1 MQLSQRINA
10 FVTLGQQ
17 LGNIAQQPQQY
28 GDLFARIQGHNQ
40 WFDPKHITLALLEW
54 SKQLNHKALK
64 DWTQSLP
71 QQAAQVKTIALV
83 LAGNIPLVGFHD
95 ILTALISGH
104 KIQCKLSSKD
114 PVLTRYIVE
123 QLLAI
128 EPDFESFV
136 QWTDGPLKN
145 FDAVIATG
153 SNNSAMH
160 FEHYFKN
167 YPSIIRKNRTS
178 VAVLTGQ
185 ETEPQLQALTRDVF
199 QYYGLGCRNVS
210 KLYVP
215 RGYDFQPFFGAAFS
229 YGAIM
234 QHDKYMNNYDY
245 NKAVY
250 LMGQV
255 PLLDNEFVLLKE
267 DTALVSPI
275 AVVFY
280 QYYDNLNE
288 LKVHLSGLIEQIQ
301 CIVGVQDDLCSVDF
315 GQAQCPLLDDYADGV
330 NTLEFLNTL
339 KT

>member
-1 MQLSQRINA
+1 
-10 FVTLGQQ
+10 
-17 LGNIAQQPQQY
+17 
-28 GDLFARIQGHNQ
+28 
-40 WFDPKHITLALLEW
+40 
-54 SKQLNHKALK
+54 
-64 DWTQSLP
+64 
-71 QQAAQVKTIALV
+71 
-83 LAGNIPLVGFHD
+83 
-95 ILTALISGH
+95 
-104 KIQCKLSSKD
+104 
-114 PVLTRYIVE
+114 
-123 QLLAI
+123 
-128 EPDFESFV
+128 
-136 QWTDGPLKN
+136 
-145 FDAVIATG
+145 
-153 SNNSAMH
+153 MH

-229 YGAIM
+229 YGSIM

-280 QYYDNLNE
+280 EYYDSVTE
-288 LKVHLSGLIEQIQ
+288 LKIQLSDLKEQIQ
-301 CIVGVQDDLCSVDF
+301 CIVGNPDDLCSVDF